1 MSLSVSDIVFLS
13 YSLVAY
19 AGVLICLGVYFYY
32 AYFRIDELLG
42 YLKNCPAVLIKK
54 VFMDSGPMGR
64 LFVLG
69 GVINVL
75 RRPEIFYKD
84 GGADPSDLEA
94 FPEGIKKKLLLLERF
109 AWFFFLMLMGLFMS
123 LELGFF

>member
-75 RRPEIFYKD
+75 RTPELFFKD
-84 GGADPSDLEA
+84 GGADPGDLEA
-94 FPEGIKKKLLLLERF
+94 FPKGIKKKLLLLERF